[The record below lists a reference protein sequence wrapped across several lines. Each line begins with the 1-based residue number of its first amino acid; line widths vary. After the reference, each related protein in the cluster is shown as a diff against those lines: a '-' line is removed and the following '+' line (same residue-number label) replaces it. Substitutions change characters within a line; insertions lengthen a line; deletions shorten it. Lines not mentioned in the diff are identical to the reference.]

1 MADGVGAPVAPLPKR
16 LLVPVLAT
24 LLPLLLMAVLGHYW
38 LTREATVRTD
48 MRLAAENRHV
58 AAVLSQRVTAA
69 HALLV
74 GLAQSPLGSVSGSA
88 PGPAIGAGLWS
99 GWAEVNPADG
109 QLGGGDPQIWQRWQQ
124 AAAAE
129 RGETLPAP
137 GGATGGLR
145 WLPEAPGATRAR
157 ILIAVTNTEGRLWL
171 AELSPN
177 YLWSGLA
184 QAESGVTH
192 CVTDSRNRP
201 IHCLADVAATSAH
214 ANATAGATPAL
225 RRSLYWPVEWGGSPW
240 MIQSELPPSA
250 APGSESG
257 LLFRSLALAG
267 AISLVVGCG
276 MAMRQ
281 WKRSAQSLGKVMQAA
296 DNWVEQ
302 DWAARIA
309 VHPTDD
315 FHGLAQSLNHLADRT
330 GQKLKASQVQSAIDR
345 EILGGLDIH
354 RVMRLVV
361 DRLQALLPKARVAV
375 LVVEPSHEG
384 QPRWVIHRPGQ
395 KPQHAQAGAVPMVL
409 SEDEWAVTL
418 RAAPAA
424 LGGPA
429 GSAAADSRPFPVDS
443 PNRLPPW
450 AAKALGV
457 PREWLNLML
466 WVPVRRHGQAL
477 AYLALGSRVELELND
492 DTKREITD
500 LRDRVAVTLT
510 SAARES
516 ALLSRAIH
524 DGLTGLFNRMG
535 LQDSIDALVSQR
547 EPFTLVLV
555 DLDRF
560 KEVNDTLGH
569 QAGDELLCAVAGR
582 LRECVS
588 PQARL
593 ARPGGDEF
601 VLLLPGT
608 TNEATA
614 AAMAICAELA
624 RPFPLRGVQ
633 AQIGGSLGLAS
644 FPEQAQNRGELLRR
658 ADLAMYVS
666 KGEGRGRFSWYAEA
680 MDERIAQRAWM
691 AQELRVAVER
701 AHFILH
707 YQPRVEASDGRVVSA
722 EALLRWPHAERGLI
736 SPGDFVPAAEE
747 SGLIDQLGAWVL
759 ASAFQQMKEWRQAG
773 VPLHRV
779 AVNVS
784 ARQLMTPGFTNLVLE
799 LMNRYELAPSDIELE
814 LTESVFAGDVDAVC
828 HVLDPLRSIG
838 IQLALDD
845 FGTGYSSLSSL
856 YRLPVDVI
864 KIDHSFVRDLG
875 HRPSAEIMARSIV
888 ALAKALNKRVVAEGV
903 ETVAQRDHLL
913 RLGADE
919 LQGYLYG
926 RPLAPAALVKRIT
939 ELGAADEPPSHGTA
953 PTLRVVART

>member
-1 MADGVGAPVAPLPKR
+1 MPDGLSTPVAAELPKR
-16 LLVPVLAT
+16 LLVPILAT
-24 LLPLLLMAVLGHYW
+24 LLPLLLMAVLGLHW
-38 LTREATVRTD
+38 LEREAGSRLDT
-48 MRLAAENRHV
+48 RLAVENRHI
-58 AAVLSQRVTAA
+58 AAVLNQRVAAA

-74 GLAQSPLGSVSGSA
+74 GLSQTGAQAPAAAGAGIWSSWAEGNPVDAQPGSGDAALWNLWQRASA
-88 PGPAIGAGLWS
+88 PEPRDGTTGKAG
-99 GWAEVNPADG
+99 
-109 QLGGGDPQIWQRWQQ
+109 QH
-124 AAAAE
+124 
-129 RGETLPAP
+129 
-137 GGATGGLR
+137 GLR
-145 WLPEAPGATRAR
+145 WLSDAPNSGRSRVLVGAAG
-157 ILIAVTNTEGRLWL
+157 ADGRLWL
-171 AELSPN
+171 AELAPS
-177 YLWSGLA
+177 YLWAGLDLA
-184 QAESGVTH
+184 DTGVAH
-192 CVTDSRNRP
+192 CVTDSRNRAL
-201 IHCLADVAATSAH
+201 HCA
-214 ANATAGATPAL
+214 AGANESGERVAPSL
-225 RRSLYWPVEWGGSPW
+225 RRSLYWPVELGGSQW
-240 MIQSELPPSA
+240 FVQTA
-250 APGSESG
+250 ARPGTEREVDSG
-257 LLFRSLALAG
+257 LLLRSLALVG
-267 AISLVVGCG
+267 VLSLSICCG
-276 MAMRQ
+276 LALRQ
-281 WKRSAQSLGKVMQAA
+281 WKRSSQSLGQVVQVAN
-296 DNWVEQ
+296 NWVEQ

-315 FHGLAQSLNHLADRT
+315 YHGLSLSLNHMADRT
-330 GQKLKASQVQSAIDR
+330 GQRLNAIQVQSAIDR

-375 LVVEPSHEG
+375 LVVEASREG
-384 QPRWVIHRPGQ
+384 QTRWVIHRPGQ
-395 KPQHAQAGAVPMVL
+395 QPLPAQAGAVPVVL
-409 SEDEWAVTL
+409 SDDDWAVTL

-424 LGGPA
+424 LTGPMDVGG
-429 GSAAADSRPFPVDS
+429 AADPWAMSAEGL
-443 PNRLPPW
+443 NRLPPW

-457 PREWLNLML
+457 PREWLNQML
-466 WVPVRRHGQAL
+466 WVPVRRHGQPL
-477 AYLALGSRVELELND
+477 AYLALGSRVELDINE
-492 DTKREITD
+492 DTRREIAD

-516 ALLSRAIH
+516 ALMSKAIH

-535 LQDSIDALVSQR
+535 LQDAIDALMSQG

-588 PQARL
+588 PQARI

-608 TNEATA
+608 TKEATA
-614 AAMAICAELA
+614 SAMAICAELA

-633 AQIGGSLGLAS
+633 QQIGGSLGLAS

-666 KGEGRGRFSWYAEA
+666 KNEGRGRFSWYAEA

-691 AQELRVAVER
+691 AQELRIAVDR
-701 AHFILH
+701 VHFVLH
-707 YQPRVEASDGRVVSA
+707 YQPRVEAVDGSVVSA
-722 EALLRWPHAERGLI
+722 EALLRWPHAQRGLI
-736 SPGDFVPAAEE
+736 SPSEFVPAAEE

-759 ASAFQQMKEWRQAG
+759 ASAFQQMKEWREAG

-799 LMNRYELAPSDIELE
+799 LMNRYQLTPADIELE
-814 LTESVFAGDVDAVC
+814 LTESVFAGDVDEVC
-828 HVLDPLRSIG
+828 RVLDPLRSVG

-875 HRPSAEIMARSIV
+875 RRPSAEIMARSIV

-903 ETVAQRDHLL
+903 ETIAQRDHLL
-913 RLGADE
+913 RLGCDE

-926 RPLAPAALVKRIT
+926 QPLAPGPLVKRIE
-939 ELGAADEPPSHGTA
+939 ELSAAVNKTKAA
-953 PTLRVVART
+953 PALRATART